1 MATRKTHRKHHRR
14 GGKSRRYRAR
24 GGYAGSY
31 PSVYSTEGSGNLPAA
46 ADTSS
51 YNDAGSWMLK
61 TVGNVNTQFG
71 NAFDQNTGN
80 SSNGAIVGLQ
90 GQVAGRRRHRTRRGG
105 FVRNS
110 SISTNLQQSSTAKPM
125 NQAISTNL
133 QQSSTNKG
141 PLNTAPVNLQSAIRG
156 GQRRGRS
163 RKSRRG
169 GFLVEAALTK
179 AALPLSILALQ
190 QSYKRRRHNE

>member
-105 FVRNS
+105 S
-110 SISTNLQQSSTAKPM
+110 SHPLPTAT
-125 NQAISTNL
+125 QE
-133 QQSSTNKG
+133 
-141 PLNTAPVNLQSAIRG
+141 G
-156 GQRRGRS
+156 GKRS
-163 RKSRRG
+163 RRHHKKSRRG

-190 QSYKRRRHNE
+190 QSYKKRRHGK

>member
-1 MATRKTHRKHHRR
+1 MASRSRKTQRKHHRR

-31 PSVYSTEGSGNLPAA
+31 PEVYSTKDAGSLPAA
-46 ADTSS
+46 ADPSS
-51 YNDAGSWMLK
+51 YNDASSWILK

-105 FVRNS
+105 AMNTAQSVGQ
-110 SISTNLQQSSTAKPM
+110 LQGANFKIGNTAG
-125 NQAISTNL
+125 NIGAL
-133 QQSSTNKG
+133 QGASFKLGNTSFNTG
-141 PLNTAPVNLQSAIRG
+141 PLQAARYKG
-156 GQRRGRS
+156 GKRR
-163 RKSRRG
+163 SRRG

-190 QSYKRRRHNE
+190 QSYKRKSLKI

>member
-31 PSVYSTEGSGNLPAA
+31 PSVYSTEGAGNLPVA

-110 SISTNLQQSSTAKPM
+110 AISNQLQQSTRYTGALNAKPLTY
-125 NQAISTNL
+125 QANSYIL
-133 QQSSTNKG
+133 
-141 PLNTAPVNLQSAIRG
+141 PLNKAPVVYQSATRG
-156 GQRRGRS
+156 GKRHRRS

-169 GFLVEAALTK
+169 GFLAEAALTK

>member
-24 GGYAGSY
+24 GGYAGPY
-31 PSVYSTEGSGNLPAA
+31 PGVYSTEGAGPLPAA
-46 ADTSS
+46 ADPSG
-51 YNDAGSWMLK
+51 YDDAGSWMLK

-90 GQVAGRRRHRTRRGG
+90 GQVAGRRRHRTRRGC
-105 FVRNS
+105 S
-110 SISTNLQQSSTAKPM
+110 SNPQPTTAH
-125 NQAISTNL
+125 
-133 QQSSTNKG
+133 KG
-141 PLNTAPVNLQSAIRG
+141 G
-156 GQRRGRS
+156 KRS
-163 RKSRRG
+163 RRHHKKSRKG

-190 QSYKRRRHNE
+190 QTYKKRHHK

>member
-71 NAFDQNTGN
+71 NAFDQNTSN

-90 GQVAGRRRHRTRRGG
+90 GQVAGRRRHRTR
-105 FVRNS
+105 
-110 SISTNLQQSSTAKPM
+110 I
-125 NQAISTNL
+125 I
-133 QQSSTNKG
+133 
-141 PLNTAPVNLQSAIRG
+141 
-156 GQRRGRS
+156 
-163 RKSRRG
+163 
-169 GFLVEAALTK
+169 
-179 AALPLSILALQ
+179 
-190 QSYKRRRHNE
+190 

>member
-1 MATRKTHRKHHRR
+1 MATRKTHRKHHRK

-24 GGYAGSY
+24 GGYAGTY
-31 PSVYSTEGSGNLPAA
+31 PGVYSTEGSGPLPAS
-46 ADTSS
+46 ADPSS
-51 YNDAGSWMLK
+51 YDDAGSWMLK

-90 GQVAGRRRHRTRRGG
+90 GQVAGRRHRKHRGG

-110 SISTNLQQSSTAKPM
+110 AISNTLQQSTGYTGKQLHGAPL
-125 NQAISTNL
+125 T
-133 QQSSTNKG
+133 QQSSSYTGTLNK
-141 PLNTAPVNLQSAIRG
+141 APTQYQSLTRG
-156 GQRRGRS
+156 GKRHRRTRRHHRT

-169 GFLVEAALTK
+169 F
-179 AALPLSILALQ
+179 
-190 QSYKRRRHNE
+190 

>member
-31 PSVYSTEGSGNLPAA
+31 PSVYSTEGAGNLPAA

-105 FVRNS
+105 S
-110 SISTNLQQSSTAKPM
+110 SHPLPTAT
-125 NQAISTNL
+125 QE
-133 QQSSTNKG
+133 
-141 PLNTAPVNLQSAIRG
+141 G
-156 GQRRGRS
+156 GKRS
-163 RKSRRG
+163 RRHHKKSRKG

-190 QSYKRRRHNE
+190 QTYNKKSKKGGNLGGILSEAAVPLSVLALQQSYKRRRHNE